1 MSRFSIINPN
11 DAACYKYSRARS
23 SRLPLG
29 QAYIAAALQK
39 ANHDVW
45 VLDATAFGYTE
56 DEIVER
62 TIESKPDFVG
72 IGGTTPLYTQI
83 SSISKKIKSALPNCK
98 IILGGPHVSSLPV
111 PSLNTSAAD
120 FICIGEAEES
130 VVSIVDAINNDKDPS
145 KIPGIAFKGNKGNEV
160 TKMYRLR
167 LNQPVET
174 SIKAVDLNFCPI
186 PSRELYD
193 HTQYVDLARGT
204 DKPQTGAMFSRGC
217 PGKCAF
223 CGAADTLVRWRHIDN
238 VIEELK
244 QIQSM
249 NIPNLFV
256 MDDTYTNNK
265 KRVLELSKRIVEE
278 GIKLNISVQLRLDQ
292 IDKEICDAI
301 YASGVRYVGPG
312 IESGSER
319 IMKAIGKG
327 PRESKKH
334 MREKIKLLKEYD
346 WSIRCSYV
354 FGMTGETEA
363 DMLETIEFA
372 KELDASENAFSILTP
387 YPDSPLWNVAL
398 KMGKVDE
405 YMDFDRFLYY
415 HTVGCNLSEVSTER
429 LLELHELAYT
439 TVKSRTYKTADK
451 ISDNDSS
458 DPTFSGVW
466 QKPQAEVYKEKI
478 LAADVA
484 AC

>member
-11 DAACYKYSRARS
+11 DAVCYKYSRSRS
-23 SRLPLG
+23 SRIPLG
-29 QAYIAAALQK
+29 QAYVAAALKK
-39 ANHDVW
+39 ACHDVW
-45 VLDATAFGYTE
+45 VLDATAFGYNE
-56 DEIVER
+56 DEIVQK

-72 IGGTTPLYTQI
+72 IGGTTPLYNQM
-83 SSISKKIKSALPNCK
+83 SSLTKKIKLALPNC
-98 IILGGPHVSSLPV
+98 IIIMGGPHVSSLPI

-130 VVSIVDAINNDKDPS
+130 VVAVVDAINSGKDPS
-145 KIPGIAFKGNKGNEV
+145 MIPGIAFRGVSGPEV

-167 LNQPVET
+167 LNQSVES
-174 SIKAVDLNFCPI
+174 SIKAVDLNTCPI
-186 PSRELYD
+186 PARELYD
-193 HTQYVDLARGT
+193 HKQYVDLARGIAT
-204 DKPQTGAMFSRGC
+204 PQTGAMFSRGC

-223 CGAADTLVRWRHIDN
+223 CGAADTLVRWRNLDN

-249 NIPNLFV
+249 GIGNLFV
-256 MDDTYTNNK
+256 MDDTYTNQK
-265 KRVLELSKRIVEE
+265 KRVIDLGKRIVDE

-292 IDKEICDAI
+292 IDKEICDSL

-327 PRESKKH
+327 PKESKQH
-334 MREKIKLLKEYD
+334 MRDKIKLLKEYD

-354 FGMTGETEA
+354 FGMIGETEE
-363 DMLETIEFA
+363 DILETIEFA

-387 YPDSPLWNVAL
+387 YPDSPLWSVAL

-415 HTVGCNLSEVSTER
+415 HTVGCNLSKVPTER

-439 TVKSRTYKTADK
+439 TVKSRTYAL
-451 ISDNDSS
+451 
-458 DPTFSGVW
+458 SGGTLHTEREKVNREGE
-466 QKPQAEVYKEKI
+466 EVC
-478 LAADVA
+478 A
-484 AC
+484 